1 MAGRSFSVLSFGV
14 FACALAVLTFGMV
27 LLGSYLNLGVDSF
40 LLLLVPAAAA
50 GAYLAWYRT
59 LPLEPSRIPKAAPT
73 PVDDAETFDDPVE
86 EADRLAATSE
96 NAESDEEPVEPV
108 EPSEEL
114 DEDPVEPSGT
124 PP

>member
-14 FACALAVLTFGMV
+14 FACVIAVLTFGMV
-27 LLGSYLNLGVDSF
+27 LLGSYLHLGVDSF
-40 LLLLVPAAAA
+40 FLLLVPAAAA

-59 LPLEPSRIPKAAPT
+59 LPLAPSRIPKAAPA
-73 PVDDAETFDDPVE
+73 PVDDEETFDDPVE
-86 EADRLAATSE
+86 EADRLAAASE
-96 NAESDEEPVEPV
+96 NTESDDEPA

-114 DEDPVEPSGT
+114 DEESVGPSGT

>member
-14 FACALAVLTFGMV
+14 FACVIAVLTFGMV
-27 LLGSYLNLGVDSF
+27 LLGSYLHLGVDSF

-50 GAYLAWYRT
+50 AAYLAWYRT
-59 LPLEPSRIPKAAPT
+59 LPLAPSRIPKAAPA
-73 PVDDAETFDDPVE
+73 PVDDEETFDDPVE
-86 EADRLAATSE
+86 EADRLAAASE
-96 NAESDEEPVEPV
+96 NTESDDEPA

-114 DEDPVEPSGT
+114 DEESVGPSGT

>member
-14 FACALAVLTFGMV
+14 FACVIAVLTFGMV
-27 LLGSYLNLGVDSF
+27 LLGSYLHLGVDSF
-40 LLLLVPAAAA
+40 FLLLVPAAAA

-59 LPLEPSRIPKAAPT
+59 LPLAPSRIPKAAPA
-73 PVDDAETFDDPVE
+73 PVDDEETFDDPVE
-86 EADRLAATSE
+86 EADRLAAASE
-96 NAESDEEPVEPV
+96 NTESDDEPV

-114 DEDPVEPSGT
+114 DEESVGPSGT